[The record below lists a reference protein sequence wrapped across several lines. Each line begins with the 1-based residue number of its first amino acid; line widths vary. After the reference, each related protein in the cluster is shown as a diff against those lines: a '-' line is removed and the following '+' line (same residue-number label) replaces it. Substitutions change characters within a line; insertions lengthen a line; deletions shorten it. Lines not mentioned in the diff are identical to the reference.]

1 MGTFL
6 VHRLINEQN
15 KKAVESAA
23 SAAAEWNI
31 LFFLPIYAEGDAL
44 IVGALIFTIRGIGK
58 STPTIK
64 AFPFLNIVKIVA
76 LLNIDNSISF
86 RDEGSETYKQYCFTL
101 ILYKY

>member
-31 LFFLPIYAEGDAL
+31 LFFLPIYAEGDAC
-44 IVGALIFTIRGIGK
+44 
-58 STPTIK
+58 
-64 AFPFLNIVKIVA
+64 
-76 LLNIDNSISF
+76 LLYTSDAADDLS
-86 RDEGSETYKQYCFTL
+86 
-101 ILYKY
+101 

>member
-44 IVGALIFTIRGIGK
+44 IVGVDFPIPLIVKINA
-58 STPTIK
+58 PTIK
-64 AFPFLNIVKIVA
+64 LDSSLLSSQNDKIK
-76 LLNIDNSISF
+76 I
-86 RDEGSETYKQYCFTL
+86 L
-101 ILYKY
+101 ILAKCLRYLLFGKIA